1 MEKLHTNTAPEG
13 EGRAAVSPHAGTHGT
28 TQLNC
33 GATQGTQ
40 GLQRRAQGWS
50 VTGAPT
56 FLSWLL
62 VFFCQAPGVGPRT
75 FWEAACI
82 SAFTALGLQSSRGPS
97 QTSYATPAQH
107 GSQQAGVKMHRWGI
121 HFRNFISGVP
131 SS

>member
-1 MEKLHTNTAPEG
+1 MEKLHTNAAPQG

-28 TQLNC
+28 ARLNR
-33 GATQGTQ
+33 GVTQGTQ

-56 FLSWLL
+56 LLSWLL

-82 SAFTALGLQSSRGPS
+82 SAFTALGLQSSRGLAADGAVPVADLPHHS
-97 QTSYATPAQH
+97 CTTRLATSRCKNASM
-107 GSQQAGVKMHRWGI
+107 GNS
-121 HFRNFISGVP
+121 F
-131 SS
+131 